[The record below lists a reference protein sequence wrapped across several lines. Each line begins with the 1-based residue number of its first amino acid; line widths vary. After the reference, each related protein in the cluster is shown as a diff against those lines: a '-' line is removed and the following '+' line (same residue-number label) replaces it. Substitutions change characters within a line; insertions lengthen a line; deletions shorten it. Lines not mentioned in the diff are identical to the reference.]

1 MSILHSHTQV
11 MYHPPAAAAQYDRR
25 RRHRFRRRRRRRHVC
40 CRLQIMLF
48 LFSVKSVIHQ
58 LLSGLRF
65 FF

>member
-1 MSILHSHTQV
+1 